1 MQTTREKIL
10 KYLKEKG
17 EATVDELSSVLGGL
31 TSVTVRH
38 HLDILRGDGF
48 VSDPMIRHRATPGR
62 PQYAYTLTGKASE
75 HFPKNYRDLA
85 GHLMDEM
92 RLCPPPQGVNV
103 FFEGVAS
110 RMSALAPPPV
120 PGEALDQRLER
131 TVTFLNSQGYVAHW
145 ERADDGYLL
154 HTCNCPY
161 EALAKDNPELCGM
174 DLTLVSNLLGMTPR
188 RISRVVEGATS
199 CAYFIPLATE
209 QIIK

>member
-120 PGEALDQRLER
+120 PGEALDQRHKK
-131 TVTFLNSQGYVAHW
+131 VTCQLWDRVRLPGETQV
-145 ERADDGYLL
+145 
-154 HTCNCPY
+154 
-161 EALAKDNPELCGM
+161 PEDAGRR
-174 DLTLVSNLLGMTPR
+174 LTAPPWLPPTGT
-188 RISRVVEGATS
+188 
-199 CAYFIPLATE
+199 
-209 QIIK
+209 

>member
-1 MQTTREKIL
+1 MQKTRETIL

-38 HLDILRGDGF
+38 HLDILRGAGF

-85 GHLMDEM
+85 GHLLEEM
-92 RLCPPPQGVNV
+92 KACPPHGGVNI
-103 FFEGVAS
+103 FFEGVAN
-110 RMSALAPPPV
+110 RMSALAQPV
-120 PGEALDQRLER
+120 VAGETLDQQLDHA
-131 TVTFLNSQGYVAHW
+131 VAFLNSQGYVANW

-174 DLTLVSNLLGMTPR
+174 DLTLVSNLLGLVPR

-209 QIIK
+209 QVIK